1 MYTNIKDNLWIYFVI
16 TLIFTFGIVLGALS
30 AKGINFTEK
39 QQLVMYL
46 NNFFQVVYKENTN
59 SFIIFFKLLKNNL
72 IMVLLVWILSL
83 TYVGII
89 FSNLVSLFKGF
100 IIGFNVAFILQAFG
114 MKGFLF
120 ILLSFLPQNLFYIPA
135 YLFICSFSFAYSL
148 NLIKKNNS
156 FRNQNDVIAY
166 SFNILALFFIIFIGN
181 ILESFVIMKIIKA
194 LSTYL
199 VIQ

>member
-1 MYTNIKDNLWIYFVI
+1 M
-16 TLIFTFGIVLGALS
+16 FTFGVALGALS
-30 AKGINFTEK
+30 AKGINYTEK
-39 QQLVMYL
+39 QELVMYL
-46 NNFFQVVYKENTN
+46 NNFFQIVNKENVH
-59 SFIIFFKLLKNNL
+59 SFIIFLKLIKNNF
-72 IMVLLVWILSL
+72 IIVFIVWILSL
-83 TYVGII
+83 TYLGII

-120 ILLSFLPQNLFYIPA
+120 IFLSFLPQNLFYVPA

-148 NLIKKNNS
+148 NLIKRYNN
-156 FRNQNDVIAY
+156 FKNQNDIIAY
-166 SFNILALFFIIFIGN
+166 SFNILTLFCIIFIGN
-181 ILESFVIMKIIKA
+181 ILESFVITKVIKA

>member
-1 MYTNIKDNLWIYFVI
+1 MYTNIKDNLWIYFII
-16 TLIFTFGIVLGALS
+16 TLMFTFGIALGALS
-30 AKGINFTEK
+30 AKGINYTEK
-39 QQLVMYL
+39 QELVMYL
-46 NNFFQVVYKENTN
+46 NNFFQVINKENTN
-59 SFIIFFKLLKNNL
+59 SFIIFLKLLKNNFIIIFIL
-72 IMVLLVWILSL
+72 WILSL
-83 TYVGII
+83 TYLGLI

-148 NLIKKNNS
+148 NLIKKQSS
-156 FRNQNDVIAY
+156 FRNQNDVIGY

-181 ILESFVIMKIIKA
+181 ILESFVITKIIKA